1 MDGVGHYL
9 SVCAIYRNE
18 ADYLREW
25 IEFHR
30 LVGAERFFLYDNRSE
45 DHHERVLAPYVADG
59 TVVLKHWPSSPG
71 QLSAYDDCLAERRE
85 ASRWI
90 AFLDLDEF
98 LFSPTG
104 RPVSEVLVDFE
115 RWPGVGANWAAFG
128 KSGHRTQP
136 PGLVIENY
144 LHRMRDDRARH
155 RNIKSVVNPMRVQ
168 RTVTPH
174 HFIYKDGF
182 AVDENHNPLERPPRS
197 VTERVSFS
205 LLRVNHYWTRS
216 AEEWK
221 RKLETFDAHLGGLRQ
236 NYEPNALGDLDE
248 LDRKLDEHYDDT
260 ITMYAPALREA
271 LGMEP
276 RAQRAPEG
284 RTA

>member
-1 MDGVGHYL
+1 MRPYL

-30 LVGAERFFLYDNRSE
+30 IVGAERFFLYNNASADN
-45 DHHERVLAPYVADG
+45 HEQVLAPYVADG
-59 TVVLKHWPSSPG
+59 TVVLKDWPVVPG

-85 ASRWI
+85 ESRWI
-90 AFLDLDEF
+90 AFIDLDEF

-104 RPVSEVLVDFE
+104 RTVADLLVEFE
-115 RWPGVGANWAAFG
+115 RWPGVGANWPTFG
-128 KSGHRTQP
+128 KSGHSTQP

-144 LHRMRDDRARH
+144 LRRMGDARPRH
-155 RNIKSVVNPMRVQ
+155 RKIKSIVDPTRV
-168 RTVTPH
+168 RHCASPH
-174 HFIYKDGF
+174 HFVYTEGF
-182 AVDENHNPLERPPRS
+182 AVDENHNVLDTPPRS
-197 VTERVSFS
+197 MTNQVSLS

-236 NYEPNALGDLDE
+236 NYEPKALGDLDE

-260 ITMYAPALREA
+260 ITMYAPALRQA

-276 RAQRAPEG
+276 ARAT
-284 RTA
+284 RT

>member
-1 MDGVGHYL
+1 MSRVRPYL

-30 LVGAERFFLYDNRSE
+30 LVGVERFFLYDNESE
-45 DHHERVLAPYVADG
+45 DHHEQVLAPYLEDG
-59 TVVLKHWPSSPG
+59 SVVLKYWPISPG
-71 QLSAYDDCLAERRE
+71 QLPAYDDCLAEQRE

-90 AFLDLDEF
+90 AFIDLDEF

-104 RPVSEVLVDFE
+104 SPVSEVLVEFE

-128 KSGHRTQP
+128 QSGHQTRP

-144 LHRMRDDRARH
+144 LRRMRDDRSRH
-155 RNIKSVVNPMRVQ
+155 RNIKSIVDPMRV
-168 RTVTPH
+168 RRAVTPH
-174 HFIYKDGF
+174 HFLYRDGF
-182 AVDENHNPLERPPRS
+182 AVDENHNVLDTPPRS
-197 VTERVSFS
+197 VTKQVSFS

-221 RKLETFDAHLGGLRQ
+221 RKLERFDAHLGGPRQ
-236 NYEPNALGDLDE
+236 NYEQKALADLDKLE
-248 LDRKLDEHYDDT
+248 RKLNEHYDDT
-260 ITMYAPALREA
+260 ITTYAPALRKA

-276 RAQRAPEG
+276 AETT
-284 RTA
+284 RT